1 MTDSTSGSA
10 AFTFGGS
17 GPRAA
22 VRAANWVLG
31 RARQFGWGSELSYRR
46 IRDDAQRR
54 TGLQVWGGEE
64 VVEPLGR
71 LVDAFDRE
79 AGLTPFGR
87 VFVRE
92 ILIECAQNRLRAR
105 EYVRVH
111 PEVRDAPLLPALI
124 VVGMPRTGTTLLY
137 NLLCQDASARPLLGW
152 ESLQPASP
160 SSGSDWINR
169 RRLKAQWIS
178 RSANW
183 LAPSLRWV
191 HPFTVDGPE
200 ECTWLMTN
208 TFVSPVFSMMGHIP
222 SYTSWLWDVDES
234 VWDRAYRDYR
244 IQLSVL
250 QHQRGGG
257 HWVLKSPVHFIS
269 LAPLLRALPDSRIVV
284 TRRDPREVVPS
295 ACSLFAVFRAIGA
308 ERVDPLSLGAE
319 VLADLA
325 RGLRRMDQVSAA
337 NPDRVCSVEYRDVV
351 ADKVRSVRL
360 IHEHFGLPFD
370 PDMEARIGRWVA
382 RDRHAPLHRYGLDQF
397 GISEV
402 ELRAHF
408 PDIVA
413 SAGAGTDARCG
424 AASESSRTELA

>member
-1 MTDSTSGSA
+1 MTDSTSGPA

-22 VRAANWVLG
+22 VRAVNWVLG
-31 RARQFGWGSELSYRR
+31 RARQFGWNAELTYGR

-54 TGLQVWGGEE
+54 TGLSDWGEDD

-79 AGLTPFGR
+79 AGLSPFGR
-87 VFVRE
+87 LFVRE

-160 SSGSDWINR
+160 SSGRTWINR

-191 HPFTVDGPE
+191 HPFSVDGPE

-222 SYTSWLWDVDES
+222 SYTSWLWDAEES

-250 QHQRGGG
+250 QHQRGCG
-257 HWVLKSPVHFIS
+257 HWVLKSPVHFIA
-269 LAPLLRALPDSRIVV
+269 LGPLLRALPDARVVV

-308 ERVDPLSLGAE
+308 ERVDPFSLGPE

-325 RGLRRMDQVSAA
+325 RGLQRMDRVSLA

-351 ADKVRSVRL
+351 VDKVGAVRR
-360 IHEHFGLPFD
+360 IHEHFDLPFD
-370 PDMEARIGRWVA
+370 RDMEARIERWVA
-382 RDRHAPLHRYGLDQF
+382 RDRHAPIHRYGLDQF
-397 GISEV
+397 GLSEAA
-402 ELRAHF
+402 LRAHF
-408 PDIVA
+408 PDA
-413 SAGAGTDARCG
+413 APTAAGDSDARK
-424 AASESSRTELA
+424 SPQSDSSRTELA

>member
-1 MTDSTSGSA
+1 MTDSSSGPA
-10 AFTFGGS
+10 ALTFDGS
-17 GPRAA
+17 GPRAP
-22 VRAANWVLG
+22 VQVANWVLA
-31 RARQFGWGSELSYRR
+31 RSRQFGWSSELSYPR

-54 TGLQVWGGEE
+54 TGLKDWGEE
-64 VVEPLGR
+64 DVVEPLGR

-87 VFVRE
+87 LFVRE
-92 ILIECAQNRLRAR
+92 ILTECAQNRLRVR

-160 SSGSDWINR
+160 RSGPSWINR

-222 SYTSWLWDVDES
+222 SYTSWLWGVHES

-269 LAPLLRALPDSRIVV
+269 LGPLLRALPDSRIVV

-308 ERVDPLSLGAE
+308 ERVDPFSLGAE
-319 VLADLA
+319 ILGDLA
-325 RGLRRMDQVSAA
+325 RGLQRMDRVAAA

-351 ADKVRSVRL
+351 SDKVGAVRG
-360 IHEHFGLPFD
+360 IHEHFGLPFA

-397 GISEV
+397 GISEAA
-402 ELRAHF
+402 LRAHF
-408 PDIVA
+408 PDLA
-413 SAGAGTDARCG
+413 PTTPGGSDARKDPD
-424 AASESSRTELA
+424 SDSSRTGLA